1 MTIDPTDPPPDTD
14 VIPWRP
20 EVTEAI
26 YALLYRDDLG
36 LDRLVAELDDLAQ
49 SEGAVVYSELLYL
62 LSHIRFEEGEA
73 ERHWR
78 AVIGHREAMEEA
90 LESEVDVSVA
100 LVSYFVQVNRQLQN
114 PKLIELKVFQE
125 TQASAYRDEL
135 TGLHN
140 FRFFQEYLGWE
151 VHRCER
157 HDGSFSIA
165 MGDIDNFK
173 DYNDR
178 FGHTEGNSTL
188 RVVAR
193 KLVEAGREEDVTAR
207 YGGEEFVLIMPE
219 TSKDDA
225 AVVADRVCEAI
236 SELELSADDPMHRV
250 TMSFGIANYP
260 LDAVTTDDLIRCADR
275 AMYIA
280 KARGKNQVQLYGAN
294 RRAHRRINTVVEG
307 EFRIFEVESRPFSTL
322 DISER
327 SLRVNVDRPVPVNAF
342 VEFTL
347 ILPDHSQKVSA
358 HGRVIRCDQH
368 GQDTYEL
375 ALSIV
380 NIDSGEHITLKRYL
394 RALTPD
400 TTAAFGPD

>member
-1 MTIDPTDPPPDTD
+1 MSIDPADPPPDAD
-14 VIPWRP
+14 VVPWRP

-36 LDRLVAELDDLAQ
+36 LDRLVAELEDLAQ
-49 SEGAVVYSELLYL
+49 SEGAMVYSELLYL

-114 PKLIELKVFQE
+114 PKLIELKVFEE

-157 HDGSFSIA
+157 HGASFSIA

-178 FGHTEGNSTL
+178 FGHTQGNSTL

-193 KLVEAGREEDVTAR
+193 TLVEAGREEDVTAR
-207 YGGEEFVLIMPE
+207 YGGEEFVLVMPE

-225 AVVADRVCEAI
+225 AVVADRICEAI
-236 SELELSADDPMHRV
+236 GDLELSADDPMHRV
-250 TMSFGIANYP
+250 TMSFGVANYP

-294 RRAHRRINTVVEG
+294 RRAHRRIDTVVEG
-307 EFRIFEVESRPFSTL
+307 EYRVFDVESRPFSTL

-327 SLRVNVDRPVPVNAF
+327 SLRVNVDRPVPVNSL

-347 ILPDHSQKVSA
+347 ILPDNDQKVSA
-358 HGRVIRCDQH
+358 LGRVIRADQH

-375 ALSIV
+375 AISIV
-380 NIDSGEHITLKRYL
+380 DIASGEHITLKRYL
-394 RALTPD
+394 RALAPD
-400 TTAAFGPD
+400 SIGVFGSD